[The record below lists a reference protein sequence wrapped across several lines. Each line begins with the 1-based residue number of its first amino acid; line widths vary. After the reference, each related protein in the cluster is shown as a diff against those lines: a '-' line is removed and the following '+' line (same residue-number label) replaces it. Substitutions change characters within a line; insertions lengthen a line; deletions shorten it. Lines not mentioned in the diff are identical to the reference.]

1 MAEPRSVL
9 FLLAWRIQDLV
20 IMCLVLVPSTDG
32 NGQGKVAETFYMLF
46 ANLKKSLKER

>member
-1 MAEPRSVL
+1 MAESRSAL

-20 IMCLVLVPSTDG
+20 IMYLVLVSSTDG

-46 ANLKKSLKER
+46 TNFRIKT